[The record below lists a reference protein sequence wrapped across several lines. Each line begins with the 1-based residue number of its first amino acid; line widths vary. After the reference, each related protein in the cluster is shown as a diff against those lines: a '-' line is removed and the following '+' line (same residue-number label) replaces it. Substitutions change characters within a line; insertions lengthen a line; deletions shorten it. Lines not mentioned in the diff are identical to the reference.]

1 MRKALTILALLGL
14 AVGISARTAS
24 ADGVVDYTVSG
35 AFGSTVFG
43 DTSLSAAGDN
53 FTVTFSVD
61 PADLVSSTVGMSNAI
76 TISLDYTDFVGT
88 STTVRNSLSGEPG
101 TVTFFTESQFG
112 LFDLDFFVPSP
123 DGDHFTLQLFG
134 PDAGF
139 NVGPP
144 LTLNT
149 GGPFVISPGDDIG
162 DGSLLGDFTS
172 GTANSITSGSVTT
185 STSNV
190 PEPSSILLLGS
201 GFLALGAFARKR
213 LFASG
218 N

>member
-1 MRKALTILALLGL
+1 METTLL
-14 AVGISARTAS
+14 
-24 ADGVVDYTVSG
+24 
-35 AFGSTVFG
+35 
-43 DTSLSAAGDN
+43 
-53 FTVTFSVD
+53 
-61 PADLVSSTVGMSNAI
+61 
-76 TISLDYTDFVGT
+76 
-88 STTVRNSLSGEPG
+88 
-101 TVTFFTESQFG
+101 
-112 LFDLDFFVPSP
+112 
-123 DGDHFTLQLFG
+123 LQLFG